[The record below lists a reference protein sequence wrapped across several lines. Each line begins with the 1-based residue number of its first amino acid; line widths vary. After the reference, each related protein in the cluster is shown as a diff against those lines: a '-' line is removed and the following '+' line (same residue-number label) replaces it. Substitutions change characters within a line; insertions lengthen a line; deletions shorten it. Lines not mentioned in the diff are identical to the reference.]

1 MSNNTAYE
9 GFEEDGFFNRVEA
22 KFSETFPD
30 LSKSLNIA
38 IVGKVSSGKSSLIN
52 ALLKLG
58 RRKAMEIAKVGA
70 VSGVTKDLTILRLD
84 DRVHLID
91 SPGLDDIRAAN
102 SKVTTDFLKHIDVGI
117 FVVTGSSDA
126 SQAKNLRDLQAN
138 CDKVFVVLNKIDE
151 WDDLGGDVLQEIIQ
165 QWEQDLNIK
174 PIYPVC
180 TKGYDPRSKMPN
192 LDIRGVS
199 VLRNDLES
207 FLETQG
213 KDLLLARHV
222 AEKQSYAVKIIATAL
237 VAVTGA
243 VFFPGS
249 AGIIAAAQGVAI
261 ASLYYLHTGEILSA
275 QSALTILTTTLAE
288 NAGSSLF
295 LVIASFLPPTGVI
308 EVVEAAI
315 AITITLALLSSIHYL
330 LADGSKLNLEKELS
344 AKFKTYRSQAR
355 KVVKDLAL
363 TDVRELSSWITIV
376 SKFLKDNK

>member
-1 MSNNTAYE
+1 
-9 GFEEDGFFNRVEA
+9 
-22 KFSETFPD
+22 
-30 LSKSLNIA
+30 
-38 IVGKVSSGKSSLIN
+38 
-52 ALLKLG
+52 
-58 RRKAMEIAKVGA
+58 MEIAKVGA